1 MGGGIYLAIPNM
13 ASCADITESIC
24 VGGGIYLAIPDMPGC
39 VDIAEGICVS
49 CGVYFTIP
57 NMPNCGDISKGIFV
71 RGGVDIISIL
81 VISGTV
87 HVAKRISMTGNFRD
101 STCAETE
108 CCS

>member
-39 VDIAEGICVS
+39 VDIAEGIDFDLYS
-49 CGVYFTIP
+49 HGKL
-57 NMPNCGDISKGIFV
+57 S
-71 RGGVDIISIL
+71 L

>member
-24 VGGGIYLAIPDMPGC
+24 VGGGIY
-39 VDIAEGICVS
+39 
-49 CGVYFTIP
+49 FTIP
-57 NMPNCGDISKGIFV
+57 NMPSCGDISKGIFV

>member
-1 MGGGIYLAIPNM
+1 MPGCADISKGIFMGGGIYLTIPNM

-49 CGVYFTIP
+49 CGVYL
-57 NMPNCGDISKGIFV
+57 
-71 RGGVDIISIL
+71 ISIL

-108 CCS
+108 CRS